1 MCRTLKELYGKEE
14 FERLAFTGTYEEMI
28 PSELL
33 EQYKTAERIR
43 YFSRKGFEVDPSQI
57 NISEKSKKNL

>member
-1 MCRTLKELYGKEE
+1 
-14 FERLAFTGTYEEMI
+14 MI

-43 YFSRKGFEVDPSQI
+43 YFSLKGFEVDPSQI
-57 NISEKSKKNL
+57 DISEESRKTL